1 MKAASLSEIKKELLR
16 NDPVQ
21 LSELILRLARYKK
34 ENKEL
39 LTYLLFE
46 SDNEAAFIES
56 IKAETDLFFEDINSS
71 NLYFAKKSIR
81 KIVRNINKHARY
93 SGNQETLAELLIYFC
108 KCLKNS
114 GIPFENSVALS
125 NLYDA
130 QIKKIKKA
138 IESMHEDLQYDF
150 KKELKNL

>member
-56 IKAETDLFFEDINSS
+56 IKVETDAFFEDINSS
-71 NLYFAKKSIR
+71 NLYFAKKVFG
-81 KIVRNINKHARY
+81 K
-93 SGNQETLAELLIYFC
+93 
-108 KCLKNS
+108 
-114 GIPFENSVALS
+114 
-125 NLYDA
+125 
-130 QIKKIKKA
+130 
-138 IESMHEDLQYDF
+138 
-150 KKELKNL
+150 